1 MLYLQPGVE
10 PDEGSLGRV
19 EPALEVDDETGLCYQ
34 VAVKRLQRE
43 RVLKELPIRG
53 RRSSAEGARFL
64 FEQERRLWCS
74 LHPHP
79 NLVRAI
85 RAIRIDGE
93 PALVLEYV
101 FGPHLHELLDETDQG
116 APLHPIDLLDCLG
129 QFADALYH
137 LHVRERVVHGDISP
151 QNVFFDGSGHL
162 LLGDFGLAH
171 RIGDK
176 VDVEFPRALRAPEQ
190 LEDSL
195 VSSPSTDVWRAAAC
209 LFMLLRSQG
218 LEIQDELSGD
228 AMEATV
234 SAALGEAFE
243 PFQEDADRQLLAS
256 VKPLL
261 LNMLR
266 EDPRKRISDGGELAG
281 RVHQLAH
288 DGSHWWQ
295 RLLELRT
302 LRAQLADRAFRG
314 RPETA
319 LEEIESRLRHSPTFV
334 EADHRFRPDTFHL
347 ISQAAWACYPSDG
360 SPALLEIA
368 YRNAERAVAAY
379 DGDPRPLEVQ
389 LHVTRERLRGTGST
403 ERPLAESEKI
413 VRLFEKFRTF
423 VRAQQVR
430 EILPEIKAAVR
441 RKEEG
446 SAGLHRRA
454 EAALHSFERGLLE
467 HYRGLDRR
475 ILNR

>member
-10 PDEGSLGRV
+10 SDEGSFGRV
-19 EPALEVDDETGLCYQ
+19 EPALEVDDETGLCHQ
-34 VAVKRLQRE
+34 VAVKRLQPE
-43 RVLKELPIRG
+43 RVLSELPIRG
-53 RRSSAEGARFL
+53 KRSSVEGARFL

-74 LHPHP
+74 LRPHP

-129 QFADALYH
+129 QFAEALYH
-137 LHVRERVVHGDISP
+137 LHVRERVVHGDVSP

-171 RIGDK
+171 RIADRNEI
-176 VDVEFPRALRAPEQ
+176 EFPRALRAPEQ
-190 LEDSL
+190 LRDPLLSM
-195 VSSPSTDVWRAAAC
+195 PATDVWRAAAC
-209 LFMLLRSQG
+209 LIMLLRSEG
-218 LEIQDELSGD
+218 LDMQDELCGD
-228 AMEATV
+228 AMEDTV
-234 SAALGEAFE
+234 SVALAETFE
-243 PFQEDADRQLLAS
+243 PFREGGDMQLLTS
-256 VKPLL
+256 LRSLL
-261 LNMLR
+261 FEMLR
-266 EDPRKRISDGGELAG
+266 DDPGKRIADGGELVA
-281 RVHQLAH
+281 RVHHLMR
-288 DGSHWWQ
+288 DCSLWSQ

-314 RPETA
+314 RPETT
-319 LEEIESRLRHSPTFV
+319 LEEIENRLRHSPTFV

-368 YRNAERAVAAY
+368 HRNAERAVAAY
-379 DGDPRPLEVQ
+379 DGDPRPLEIQ
-389 LHVTRERLRGTGST
+389 LNVTRERLRGTGST

-430 EILPEIKAAVR
+430 EVLPEIKAAVR

-446 SAGLHRRA
+446 AKRLLVRA
-454 EAALHSFERGLLE
+454 QTALAIFERGLLD